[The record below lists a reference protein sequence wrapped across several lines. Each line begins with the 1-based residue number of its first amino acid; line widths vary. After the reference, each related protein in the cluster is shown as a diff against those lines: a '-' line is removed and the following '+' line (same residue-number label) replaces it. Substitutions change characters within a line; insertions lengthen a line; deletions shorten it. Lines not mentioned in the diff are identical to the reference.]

1 MNKVSSLKLLVTA
14 TLIAIAT
21 TNAGAVEVSRYMPA
35 AHGAGYEP
43 DWYPPRPDRYRYVQ
57 PWSQPS
63 QQPAPVPGYGRVHPY
78 SPVYGQY
85 RPGPGVPVENPLDTE
100 LKQTQDQLAAKTTE
114 LDTMRAQLAR
124 LQTELQAATATLQK
138 AQSDTLNAG
147 RQVDTTRA
155 QVDTLKNILCELAAR
170 IESRNTAL
178 QNTLKTATA
187 ESSDPDSAAAIGVDV
202 ETAEQAE
209 AQTDPQC
216 SELTSPQA
224 ITSGQRG
231 ITVTTQ
237 AR

>member
-14 TLIAIAT
+14 TLIAIAAG
-21 TNAGAVEVSRYMPA
+21 NAGAEEVTRYMPA
-35 AHGAGYEP
+35 AHGTGYVP
-43 DWYPPRPDRYRYVQ
+43 DWYPPLPDRYRNAQ

-63 QQPAPVPGYGRVHPY
+63 QQPPPAPGYGRGHPY
-78 SPVYGQY
+78 YPAYGQY
-85 RPGPGVPVENPLDTE
+85 RPGPGVPVENPLGTE
-100 LKQTQDQLAAKTTE
+100 LKQTQDQLAAKITE

-124 LQTELQAATATLQK
+124 LQTELQAAKATLQK

-178 QNTLKTATA
+178 QNTLKTAAT
-187 ESSDPDSAAAIGVDV
+187 ESRDPDSAAAIEVDA
-202 ETAEQAE
+202 ETAEKAE

-216 SELTSPQA
+216 SELTSPPA